1 MQTREDRVCHAFR
14 LVLNRAPKEQEL
26 KVLLADYD
34 QQLTRFRSDPAS
46 ARSLITTGESPRD
59 NLLDPA
65 EHAALAAL
73 CGLILN
79 LDEAVTK
86 Q

>member
-1 MQTREDRVCHAFR
+1 MKMERS
-14 LVLNRAPKEQEL
+14 PKAQEL

-34 QQLTRFRSDPAS
+34 HQLTRFRSDSAS
-46 ARSLITTGESPRD
+46 ARALITMGESPRD
-59 NLLDPA
+59 NRLDPA